1 MVLEIHST
9 MKATLPE
16 KGSLFSQS
24 KETWHPLSSQFV
36 DVKGMESQDN
46 QNNSHCGVHERR
58 DSELAVCCPP
68 DGYTSPSQQSLKPCA
83 GVKLLPKGPYSNA
96 RPTTI

>member
-1 MVLEIHST
+1 MMVLEIHST

-36 DVKGMESQDN
+36 DVTGWKAKTTRTTTVTVECMKDET
-46 QNNSHCGVHERR
+46 QN
-58 DSELAVCCPP
+58 
-68 DGYTSPSQQSLKPCA
+68 
-83 GVKLLPKGPYSNA
+83 
-96 RPTTI
+96 